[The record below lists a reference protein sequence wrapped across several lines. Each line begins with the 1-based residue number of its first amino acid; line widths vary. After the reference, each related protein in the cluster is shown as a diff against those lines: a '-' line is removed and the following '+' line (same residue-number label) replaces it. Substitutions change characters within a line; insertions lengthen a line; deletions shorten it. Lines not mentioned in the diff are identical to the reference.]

1 MTRDV
6 LLSIS
11 GMQIDLLREGT
22 EENEP
27 IEIITPANYFC
38 KNGKHYIIYDE
49 VTEGMPGVTK
59 NKIKIVDEN
68 SVEILKSGNVN
79 AHMIFQKE
87 KDSMTY
93 YNTPYGQM
101 LVGIH
106 TRDIGLEV
114 TDNHIRVHVN
124 YGLDI
129 NHEPLADCEVKMN
142 VQSKEVK
149 EFPFQ

>member
-6 LLSIS
+6 LLSIK
-11 GMQIDLLREGT
+11 GLQIDLVGEGAAV
-22 EENEP
+22 NEP
-27 IEIITPANYFC
+27 IEIITPASYFC

-49 VTEGMPGVTK
+49 VTEGMQGVTK
-59 NKIKIVDEN
+59 NKIKIIDE
-68 SVEILKSGNVN
+68 SSIEILKSGNVN
-79 AHMIFQKE
+79 AHMIFQKG

-93 YNTPYGQM
+93 YNTPFGQI

-106 TRDIGLEV
+106 TTDIGLDI
-114 TDNHIRVHVN
+114 TDSHILVQVN

-129 NHEPLADCEVKMN
+129 NHEPLADCEIKMD

-149 EFPFQ
+149 EFPFA